1 MIIACP
7 NGCGE
12 KIPKKDVSLCNHA
25 GVVLLILIRVCELD
39 YYKNVVGDNK
49 QENGYWK

>member
-12 KIPKKDVSLCNHA
+12 KVSKRDVSLFDLA
-25 GVVLLILIRVCELD
+25 TVRSRSLR
-39 YYKNVVGDNK
+39 
-49 QENGYWK
+49 